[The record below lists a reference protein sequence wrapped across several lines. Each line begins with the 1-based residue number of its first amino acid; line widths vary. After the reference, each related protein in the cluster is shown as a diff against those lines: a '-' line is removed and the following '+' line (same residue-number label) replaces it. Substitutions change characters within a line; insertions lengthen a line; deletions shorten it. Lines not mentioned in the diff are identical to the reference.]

1 MITGR
6 SAPWKVACKDA
17 MRLANLTVYVCMYV
31 CCMYIRTPCVS
42 PISRHKFS
50 KVLYIVT
57 VFNIHTRALTFEKF
71 RQDVAGQYCEIRS
84 HCQGGKRTKAIN
96 ALSQLEKKLGLEIS
110 HTCSGPSR
118 HLSGRSWQK

>member
-1 MITGR
+1 MLYVY
-6 SAPWKVACKDA
+6 KNA
-17 MRLANLTVYVCMYV
+17 MRLANITAQILK
-31 CCMYIRTPCVS
+31 S
-42 PISRHKFS
+42 PLHKWLYFTYLPPQIF

-57 VFNIHTRALTFEKF
+57 VFNIYARALTFEKF
-71 RQDVAGQYCEIRS
+71 RQDVAGRYCEIRS
-84 HCQGGKRTKAIN
+84 HCQGGKRKKAIN